1 MSDEPNFGLSADRI
15 RQLLECKPAVGYK
28 MPRWED
34 KAKNK
39 LLFEDKVGCNSIYAP
54 KPKAKK
60 PKVVK
65 AKTKRVLLMTP
76 RAISNR
82 ASQAKW
88 RLANLEECRQRTREA
103 MRRIRERQK
112 QEAAR

>member
-1 MSDEPNFGLSADRI
+1 MSDEHNFGLSADRI
-15 RQLLECKPAVGYK
+15 RQLLECKPAEGYK

-34 KAKNK
+34 KVKVAKP
-39 LLFEDKVGCNSIYAP
+39 AP
-54 KPKAKK
+54 KPKADKA
-60 PKVVK
+60 KVVK
-65 AKTKRVLLMTP
+65 PKTKRVLLMTP

-103 MRRIRERQK
+103 MRRMRERQK
-112 QEAAR
+112 QEAAQ

>member
-15 RQLLECKPAVGYK
+15 RQLLECKPAEGYK

-34 KAKNK
+34 KVKATKP
-39 LLFEDKVGCNSIYAP
+39 AP
-54 KPKAKK
+54 NPKAEK

-65 AKTKRVLLMTP
+65 PKTKRVLLMTP

-88 RLANLEECRQRTREA
+88 RLANLEECRRRTRECQ
-103 MRRIRERQK
+103 RRLRERRR
-112 QEAAR
+112 QEAAQ

>member
-1 MSDEPNFGLSADRI
+1 MNDEPNFGLSADRI
-15 RQLLECKPAVGYK
+15 RQLLECKPAEGYK

-34 KAKNK
+34 KVKATKP
-39 LLFEDKVGCNSIYAP
+39 AP
-54 KPKAKK
+54 KPKSEK
-60 PKVVK
+60 PKAVN
-65 AKTKRVLLMTP
+65 AKPKRVLLMTP